1 MTKKKLKIALTL
13 ILAATAGVAHAQSI
27 RPTYSYPSSA
37 ASKEGAAS
45 VQVGESPVYFTPF
58 VGLGVGHDS
67 NVLLSNT
74 NERGSNL
81 YIVSPG
87 FKIDTRTAATV
98 FQLSH
103 QSQFGRYTS
112 SSDDNYLDH
121 VSKAQLDMAFSGRSF
136 LRLGFDYIRGHDPRG
151 STDRGISTSPDKYSL
166 RSPNVTYA
174 YGAPGAQGRVE
185 LYAADTHKT
194 YINNRDRTSF
204 SDRDT
209 TEYGGAFY
217 WRVMPKTY
225 VLAEA
230 RETNISYEA
239 SSSPFSGD
247 EHRVFAGVM
256 WEATAAT
263 TGTFKVGQLRR
274 SFDRGGFPSKTSTS
288 WEGLITWSPRTYSQ
302 FDFYTARSTNEST
315 GLGSFI
321 LTDVYGVNWT
331 HSWTSVVSTG
341 VNLRYQRDEYQ
352 GFNRTDDTKSLG
364 LRAGYKFRRWLTLGA
379 EYTYTN
385 RASNQPGIDYD
396 KNLYLL
402 TATASM

>member
-1 MTKKKLKIALTL
+1 MTNKILKIALTAVL
-13 ILAATAGVAHAQSI
+13 TAAASVAQAQSVRPAYAYPGTAG
-27 RPTYSYPSSA
+27 
-37 ASKEGAAS
+37 SKTGAAS
-45 VQVGESPVYFTPF
+45 TQIGDTPLYFTPF
-58 VGLGVGHDS
+58 IGLGVGHDT
-67 NVLLSNT
+67 NVRLSNT
-74 NERGSNL
+74 NEKSSNL
-81 YIVSPG
+81 YVVSPG
-87 FKIDTRTAATV
+87 FKVDARSANAV
-98 FQLSH
+98 FQFSE

-121 VSKAQLDMAFSGRSF
+121 AARAQVDMAFSGRSF

-151 STDRGISTSPDKYSL
+151 STDRGISTTPDKYSL

-185 LYAADTHKT
+185 LYASDTHKK
-194 YINNRDRTSF
+194 YLNNRGTTAF

-225 VLAEA
+225 VLAEV
-230 RETNISYEA
+230 RETNISYEQSA
-239 SSSPFSGD
+239 SPFSGD
-247 EHRVFAGVM
+247 EHRVFAGVT

-263 TGTFKVGQLRR
+263 TGTLKVGQLRKK
-274 SFDRGGFPSKTSTS
+274 FDRGFPSKTSTS
-288 WEGLITWSPRTYSQ
+288 WEGLITWAPRTYSQ

-321 LTDVYGVNWT
+321 LTDIYGVTWT
-331 HSWTSVVSTG
+331 HAWSSVVSTG
-341 VNLRYQRDEYQ
+341 VNARYQRDDYQ
-352 GFNRTDDTKSLG
+352 GFNRKDDTKSLG
-364 LRAGYKFRRWLTLGA
+364 FRVGYKFRRWLTLGA

-385 RASNQPGIDYD
+385 RDSNIPGLDYD